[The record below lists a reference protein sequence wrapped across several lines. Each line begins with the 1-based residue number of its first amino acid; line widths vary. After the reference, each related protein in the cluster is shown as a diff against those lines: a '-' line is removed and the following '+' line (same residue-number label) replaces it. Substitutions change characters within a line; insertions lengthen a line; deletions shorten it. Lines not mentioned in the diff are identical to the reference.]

1 LSARR
6 ALLRCTV
13 PLAVV
18 LLMAACSHG
27 SDNTQSRQGKAPQA
41 TGATSRTAAGTAP
54 ASDPAGRAYTAA
66 ARSRA
71 IRVATDDPHVRLLG
85 ADERPSVVRTAPWT
99 TRVPAANDRFI
110 GAVVTIDLGGPQ
122 TIDAVWPSWGCG
134 TGERAHGILIHVVA
148 SNVVNPL
155 LGVDLHTN
163 RVLWIDPGPNAN
175 VAVWQ
180 RQGDRTTPFPPMTCD
195 DDGPQL

>member
-1 LSARR
+1 MPLTARR
-6 ALLRCTV
+6 AVVRLTALLS
-13 PLAVV
+13 AA

-27 SDNTQSRQGKAPQA
+27 GDAQRPQA
-41 TGATSRTAAGTAP
+41 DAAPTSGAANPKSGTAP
-54 ASDPAGRAYTAA
+54 DPGPASRAYTAA

-85 ADERPSVVRTAPWT
+85 ADERPTVVRTTPWT
-99 TRVPAANDRFI
+99 TRVPAPHDKFI

-122 TIDAVWPSWGCG
+122 TVDTVWPSWGCG
-134 TGERAHGILIHVVA
+134 TGERARGILVHVVA

-163 RVLWIDPGPNAN
+163 RVLWIDPGPKADI
-175 VAVWQ
+175 AVWQ
-180 RQGDRTTPFPPMTCD
+180 RQGDRTTPFPTMSCD

>member
-1 LSARR
+1 MA
-6 ALLRCTV
+6 

-18 LLMAACSHG
+18 FLMAACSHG
-27 SDNTQSRQGKAPQA
+27 SDARRPQGRPPQGKAVPT
-41 TGATSRTAAGTAP
+41 TGATGRAVAGTTP
-54 ASDPAGRAYTAA
+54 LPGDASRAYTAA

-71 IRVATDDPHVRLLG
+71 IRLATDDPHVRLLG
-85 ADERPSVVRTAPWT
+85 ADERPAIVRTAPWT
-99 TRVPAANDRFI
+99 TSVAAANDRFI

-122 TIDAVWPSWGCG
+122 TVDTVWPSWGCG
-134 TGERAHGILIHVVA
+134 TGERARGILMHVVA

-155 LGVDLHTN
+155 VGVDLHSN

-180 RQGDRTTPFPPMTCD
+180 RQGTRTTSFPPMTCD
-195 DDGPQL
+195 DDAPQL

>member
-1 LSARR
+1 MSTRLGVRST
-6 ALLRCTV
+6 AL
-13 PLAVV
+13 LAVV
-18 LLMAACSHG
+18 FLMAACSHG
-27 SDNTQSRQGKAPQA
+27 SNDAQPSQASAVPA
-41 TGATSRTAAGTAP
+41 TGSTGHAIAGTAP
-54 ASDPAGRAYTAA
+54 APGPVSRAYTAA

-71 IRVATDDPHVRLLG
+71 VKVATDDPHVRLLG
-85 ADERPSVVRTAPWT
+85 ADERPNVVRTAPWT
-99 TRVPAANDRFI
+99 TSVPAARDRFI

-122 TIDAVWPSWGCG
+122 TVDTVWPSWGCG

>member
-1 LSARR
+1 MARST
-6 ALLRCTV
+6 A

-27 SDNTQSRQGKAPQA
+27 SDAGRPQGQYPQGKAAPT
-41 TGATSRTAAGTAP
+41 TGATGRAVAGTTP
-54 ASDPAGRAYTAA
+54 LPGDASRAYTAA

-85 ADERPSVVRTAPWT
+85 ADERPAVVRTAPWT
-99 TRVPAANDRFI
+99 TSVAAANDRFI

-122 TIDAVWPSWGCG
+122 TVDTVWPSWGCG
-134 TGERAHGILIHVVA
+134 TGERARGILIHVVA

-163 RVLWIDPGPNAN
+163 RVLWIDPGPKAN

-180 RQGDRTTPFPPMTCD
+180 RQGTRTTSFPPMTCD
-195 DDGPQL
+195 DDSPQL